1 MAEIKRFN
9 WVRRP
14 TSWESVQAWRT
25 QSSSVTQRFLS
36 DSAAANTS
44 FFGAQNNLASG
55 MANLAAQASLQR
67 VQAEIK
73 AKSQSALTANSVNQL
88 A

>member
-36 DSAAANTS
+36 D
-44 FFGAQNNLASG
+44 GAQNNLASG